1 MPERLPGPAAGPRPP
16 AATRPRL
23 QRLLRLTGLLILA
36 GFVLVATTCIHRP
49 GALEQ
54 VERSGVLR
62 VATINSATTYYL
74 GAEGPTGFEYDLAQ
88 GFASQ
93 IGARLEMVVVPD
105 RAAIMH
111 AVDDG
116 RAQLGVGLALS
127 EARRE
132 RVRFTPPYLR
142 TQLQAV
148 YRQYA
153 TQPTELADL
162 SGDLLLPADTALADW
177 LRAHRP
183 DIDFKVDPEANTEE
197 LMSKIVA
204 GDIKATVANAD
215 IVAMNQRYY
224 PKLRVGFT
232 LDGIRQRMAWALSE
246 HDRRHGHNRLYNKAV
261 AYLETVKDN
270 GRVNI
275 LHDRYFGHAARLGF
289 VGGAE
294 FARQVKKRLDHWKS
308 YFKQAGQQYGLDWR
322 LLAAVGYQESRW
334 NEKAISP
341 TAVRGIMMLTRS
353 TAKRMGVD
361 NRRDPQ
367 QSIDGGAHYLVELRT
382 RLPEAVKPP
391 DRTWFAMAA
400 YNIGLGHV
408 LDARRLLEAAGR
420 DPNVWVNLREALGWL
435 SEKRY
440 LDDTRY
446 GYAQGKQAAAY
457 VSNIRAYY
465 DILTWMTNDQESD
478 KPAALG
484 KQPADSN
491 AADQADSEDEPDISI
506 TSPAF

>member
-1 MPERLPGPAAGPRPP
+1 M
-16 AATRPRL
+16 
-23 QRLLRLTGLLILA
+23 QRLLRLTGLLVLA
-36 GFVLVATTCIHRP
+36 GFVLAATTCVRRP

-62 VATINSATTYYL
+62 VATVNSATTYYL

-93 IGARLEMVVVPD
+93 IGARLEVVVVPD
-105 RAAIMH
+105 RAAIMR
-111 AVDDG
+111 AVDQG
-116 RAQLGVGLALS
+116 RAQLGAGLALS
-127 EARRE
+127 DARRE
-132 RVRFTPPYLR
+132 RVRFTPPYLSSE
-142 TQLQAV
+142 LEAV
-148 YRQYA
+148 YRQY
-153 TQPTELADL
+153 TQKPTELADL
-162 SGDLLLPADTALADW
+162 SGDLVLPADTALADW
-177 LRAHRP
+177 LRHHRP
-183 DIDFKVDPEANTEE
+183 GIDFKVDTHANTEE
-197 LMSKIVA
+197 LMSKIAA
-204 GDIKATVANAD
+204 GDLKATIANAD

-232 LDGIRQRMAWALSE
+232 LAEVHQRMAWALSE
-246 HDRRHGHNRLYNKAV
+246 RDRRHGHNRLYNKAV

-353 TAKRMGVD
+353 TAKRMGVA

-367 QSIDGGAHYLVELRT
+367 QSIDGGAHYLVELRK

-408 LDARRLLEAAGR
+408 LDARRLLEADGR

-440 LDDTRY
+440 LDNTRY

-457 VSNIRAYY
+457 VSDIRAYY
-465 DILTWMTNDQESD
+465 DILTWMSNGQERA
-478 KPAALG
+478 KPDALA
-484 KQPADSN
+484 KQPAASS
-491 AADQADSEDEPDISI
+491 ADQAASEDEPDISI